1 MFISGYLI
9 LELNSSREEDK
20 PNLEWENNVSRGGVG
35 SLRRVTKKVGV
46 IQLCLFQEQCV
57 QTCGTSTENVNTL
70 PTYSTSGQELHL
82 RYVLETLCSTI
93 KPASGRYRHSDAFQ
107 QWMETDFSKR
117 FLLHCNQTVE

>member
-35 SLRRVTKKVGV
+35 SLTRVTKKVGV

-57 QTCGTSTENVNTL
+57 QHVGQALKMLIHYQRTALLARSHIYTTS
-70 PTYSTSGQELHL
+70 
-82 RYVLETLCSTI
+82 
-93 KPASGRYRHSDAFQ
+93 
-107 QWMETDFSKR
+107 
-117 FLLHCNQTVE
+117 